1 MLRGSRPDH
10 VEYTTLVDLKGAC
23 PSSIL
28 KDSSSR
34 KSAERMMPD
43 DFDSETKRCGLGLTE
58 KGRQITRIGNDI
70 AERERRVLE
79 KPASPANPIK

>member
-1 MLRGSRPDH
+1 ML
-10 VEYTTLVDLKGAC
+10 TLYYVGRLEGRVPKLDLKGFIVKEIA
-23 PSSIL
+23 
-28 KDSSSR
+28 
-34 KSAERMMPD
+34 RMMPD